1 MVCARRADE
10 RGEMMRNVMIVI
22 KHEIRTTL
30 GRPSFWLTTFLLP
43 AVIMVFTFGA
53 QLLSR
58 SAFES
63 EEDVLSQGETG
74 ALAIGYVDHAGLIK
88 ALPPEIPMALAQAFP
103 DEETARAALADGQLR
118 EFYIIPADYVA
129 TGNLVAV
136 EQEFAPFSN
145 LSTIDIFRYILSYNL
160 VGDAALAK
168 RVATPLF
175 SVETTA
181 VEAPDANV
189 NQDYG
194 TRFIVG
200 YGVLFIFFFVL
211 TMSSGFMLRSVSRE
225 KENQTVEVLLVSL
238 RPRDLMLGKVLGL
251 GAVALLQMAVW
262 LGGSYLTLNRGGSA
276 LASFGIFIGSI
287 TLPQGFAVWGML
299 YFVLGYVLYASLLGA
314 IGALAP
320 NTRETGQFT
329 FLAMLPLMLP
339 LWLNS
344 VFIEAPNGL
353 LATIVSL
360 FPLTAPTSMLPRLA
374 AGGVPLWQPLVG
386 LAALAAT
393 TYLFVLLAARFFRA
407 DTLLSSASMNW
418 ARVVEEFKRGR
429 E

>member
-1 MVCARRADE
+1 
-10 RGEMMRNVMIVI
+10 MRNVMIVI
-22 KHEIRTTL
+22 KYEIRNTL
-30 GRPSFWLTTFLLP
+30 GKPSFWLTTFLLP

-58 SAFES
+58 SAFED
-63 EEDVLSQGETG
+63 EEDVLSGEG
-74 ALAIGYVDHAGLIK
+74 GNAAMAIGYVDHAGLIEV
-88 ALPPEIPMALAQAFP
+88 LPPGIPATFVQSFP
-103 DEETARAALADGQLR
+103 DEEAAHAALVDGRLR
-118 EFYIIPADYVA
+118 EYYVIPSDYLA
-129 TGNLVAV
+129 SGDLVVV
-136 EQEFAPFSN
+136 EKEFAPLGN
-145 LSTIDIFRYILSYNL
+145 LSTTDVFRYIVSYNL
-160 VGDAALAK
+160 VGDEALAT
-168 RVATPLF
+168 RIAYPIANLQ
-175 SVETTA
+175 TTA
-181 VEAPDANV
+181 LEATDTNA

-251 GAVALLQMAVW
+251 GAVALLQMVIW

-276 LASFGIFIGSI
+276 LASLGVVVGAI
-287 TLPQGFAVWGML
+287 TLPQGFVVWGLL
-299 YFVLGYVLYASLLGA
+299 YFILGYILYASILGT

-329 FLAMLPLMLP
+329 FIAMLPLMLP
-339 LWLNS
+339 LWLNTA
-344 VFIEAPNGL
+344 FIEAPNGA

-374 AGGVPLWQPLVG
+374 AGGVPLWQPVVG
-386 LAALAAT
+386 LVVLAAT
-393 TYLFVLLAARFFRA
+393 TYFFVLLAARFFRA
-407 DTLLSSASMNW
+407 DTLLSSASMSW
-418 ARVVEEFKRGR
+418 GRVVEEFKKGR
-429 E
+429 

>member
-1 MVCARRADE
+1 
-10 RGEMMRNVMIVI
+10 MMRNVMIVI

>member
-1 MVCARRADE
+1 
-10 RGEMMRNVMIVI
+10 MRNVMIVI

>member
-1 MVCARRADE
+1 
-10 RGEMMRNVMIVI
+10 MRNVMIVI

-43 AVIMVFTFGA
+43 AVIMVFTFGS
-53 QLLSR
+53 QFLSR
-58 SAFES
+58 RAFES

-88 ALPPEIPMALAQAFP
+88 ALPPEIPATLVQTFP
-103 DEETARAALADGQLR
+103 DEETARAALADRQLR

-129 TGNLVAV
+129 TGKLVAV
-136 EQEFAPFSN
+136 EKEFAPLSN

-181 VEAPDANV
+181 VEAPDSNAS
-189 NQDYG
+189 QDFG

-287 TLPQGFAVWGML
+287 TLPQGFVVWSVL

-393 TYLFVLLAARFFRA
+393 TYLFILLAARFFRA

-418 ARVVEEFKRGR
+418 GRVVEEFKRGR

>member
-1 MVCARRADE
+1 
-10 RGEMMRNVMIVI
+10 MRNVMIVI
-22 KHEIRTTL
+22 KHEIRNTL
-30 GRPSFWLTTFLLP
+30 GKPSFWLTTFLLP
-43 AVIMVFTFGA
+43 AVIMLFSFGA
-53 QLLSR
+53 QFLSR

-63 EEDVLSQGETG
+63 EEDVVSGNGESG
-74 ALAIGYVDHAGLIK
+74 AFALGYVDHAGLIE
-88 ALPPEIPMALAQAFP
+88 ALPPDIPPALVQAFP
-103 DEETARAALADGQLR
+103 DEEAARAALAGGQLR

-129 TGNLVAV
+129 SGQLVAV
-136 EQEFAPFSN
+136 EREFAPLSN
-145 LSTIDIFRYILSYNL
+145 LGTMDIFRYVVTYNL
-160 VGDAALAK
+160 VGDATLAK
-168 RVATPLF
+168 RVATPLY

-181 VEAPDANV
+181 VAAPDSNAS
-189 NQDYG
+189 QDYG

-251 GAVALLQMAVW
+251 GAVALLQMVIW
-262 LGGSYLTLNRGGSA
+262 LGGSYLTLNRGGAA
-276 LASFGIFIGSI
+276 LASFGIFVGNI
-287 TLPQGFAVWGML
+287 TLPKGFVVWGLL
-299 YFVLGYVLYASLLGA
+299 YFALGYILYASLLGA

-339 LWLNS
+339 LWFNTA
-344 VFIEAPNGL
+344 FIEAPNGL

-386 LAALAAT
+386 LAALAVT

-407 DTLLSSASMNW
+407 DTLLSSASMSW
-418 ARVVEEFKRGR
+418 ARVREEFRKGK
-429 E
+429 